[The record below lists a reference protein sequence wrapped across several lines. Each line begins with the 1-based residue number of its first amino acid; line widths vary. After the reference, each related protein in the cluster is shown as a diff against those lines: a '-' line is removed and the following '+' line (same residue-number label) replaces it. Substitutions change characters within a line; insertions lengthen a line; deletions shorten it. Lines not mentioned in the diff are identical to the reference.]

1 MPLAEGTQLGR
12 YKILAPLGK
21 GGMGE
26 VYRARD
32 TTLDRDVAIK
42 VLPERLLTE
51 TEARMRLEREA
62 KAVATLSHPNI
73 LEIHDFGIDSGIP
86 YAVTELLQG
95 ETLREAIAKSPLRW
109 QKAVEIGVAVADGLA
124 AAHSKGVT
132 HRDLKPEN
140 ILLTSDGRVK
150 ILDFGLAQLNP
161 ESTEES
167 VKEVPTISHHIE
179 PGIVMGTLPY
189 MSPEQIRGEKLDGRT
204 DIFSFGCILYET
216 VGGQRSF
223 SGNTT
228 PDVISSILNETPPP
242 LTDRNKNVPPEL
254 DRLIQHCLNKN
265 LHQRLQSAHDLA
277 LALKALLHDS
287 EVSASI
293 AARQIKQIP
302 AKRMAVW
309 LSLFAVVTLALLVG
323 LNVGRLRK
331 SLGLARDLKP
341 MESLAVLPLRN
352 LSPDPQQE
360 YFADGMTEELI
371 AKLARIE
378 SLRVISRT
386 SVMGYKNVK
395 KPVKEIAKELD
406 VDGVIEGSVLPAGD
420 RVRITV
426 QLIDARSDR
435 HLWAESYEHN
445 LKDILVLQ
453 NEVALSVA
461 REIRIQLT
469 PRDQAHLTTSRT
481 VNPGAYQAYLRAMEY
496 STRLDLDP
504 KSLNVA
510 LNLFQKSIELDSTF
524 APAYAGLS
532 QVYSKMYFFGY
543 DASQEWLSK
552 AKQSV
557 DRAFQ
562 LQPDLPEAHLALAFY
577 YYLGLRNFSEAL
589 QEFGIV
595 QKNMPSNVPAL
606 EGIAAIRRRQGDFQ
620 EALKRLKD
628 AIALSPNEFHVVFD
642 LGVTCVYSGRYE
654 EAINWFNR
662 AILLA
667 PDQPAPYLSKA
678 MSYLL
683 WKGDRKMATET
694 LNQMPVKEGVEFV
707 LGNFYSELYGR
718 NYEAALKHISNL
730 PPELDIRMGEQGVD
744 YWSGVVYRLT
754 NQPERARVAFESA
767 RRVLERRLKQDP
779 DNSAAH
785 SSLGIVYAG
794 LGLEEAAIREG
805 KRAVELLP
813 VTKDAVEGPA
823 IVLNLAIIYTMV
835 GEQDAALDQIE
846 YLFSIPP
853 GTSGFSAEMLKMDPQ
868 FDPLRSNPRFQNLL
882 AKHST

>member
-150 ILDFGLAQLNP
+150 ILDFGLAQLNS

-254 DRLIQHCLNKN
+254 DRLIQQCLNKN
-265 LHQRLQSAHDLA
+265 LNQRLQSAHDLA
-277 LALKALLHDS
+277 LSLKALLHDS

-293 AARQIKQIP
+293 ATRQIRHSP
-302 AKRMAVW
+302 AKRIALW
-309 LSLFAVVTLALLVG
+309 LSLFVVVTLAVLVS
-323 LNVGRLRK
+323 LNVGRLRE
-331 SLGLARDLKP
+331 SLGIVPDLKP

-352 LSPDPQQE
+352 LSQDQQQE

-371 AKLARIE
+371 AKLAGIQ

-386 SVMGYKNVK
+386 SVMGYKNTK
-395 KPVKEIAKELD
+395 KSLKEIARELD

-426 QLIDARSDR
+426 QLIEAHSDR
-435 HLWAESYEHN
+435 HLWAESYEHD
-445 LKDILVLQ
+445 LKDILALQ

-461 REIRIQLT
+461 REIRIKLT
-469 PRDQAHLTTSRT
+469 PQAQAHLTTSRR
-481 VNPGAYQAYLRAMEY
+481 VRPEAYQAFLRAMEY
-496 STRLDLDP
+496 STRFDS
-504 KSLNVA
+504 KNLNVA
-510 LNLFQKSIELDSTF
+510 ENLFQKSIELDPTF
-524 APAYAGLS
+524 APAYAGMS
-532 QVYSKMYFFGY
+532 RVHSTMYFFGY
-543 DASQEWLSK
+543 DASKERLSN
-552 AKQSV
+552 AKKSV
-557 DRAFQ
+557 DRAFE
-562 LQPDLPEAHLALAFY
+562 LQSDLPEARLALAFY
-577 YYLGLRNFSEAL
+577 YYYGLRNFGEAL
-589 QEFGIV
+589 KEFEIV
-595 QKNMPSNVPAL
+595 KKNMPSNTPAL
-606 EGIAAIRRRQGDFQ
+606 QGIAFIRRRQGDFRGALQ
-620 EALKRLKD
+620 SLKEAVS
-628 AIALSPNEFHVVFD
+628 LSPNDPKVVFG
-642 LGVTCVYSGRYE
+642 LGETCLFMGRYE

-667 PDQPAPYLSKA
+667 PDKPTPYFTEA
-678 MSYLL
+678 MGYLL
-683 WKGDRKMATET
+683 GKGDKKAAREI
-694 LNQMPVKEGVEFV
+694 LNQMPVKEGIDFV
-707 LGNFYSELYGR
+707 FGNFIIELTER
-718 NYEAALKHISNL
+718 NYEAALKYLSNL
-730 PPELDIRMGEQGVD
+730 PSEQDIRMGRWGADQ
-744 YWSGVVYRLT
+744 WRGVVYRWM
-754 NQPERARVAFESA
+754 NQPRPSRDAFESA
-767 RRVLERRLKQDP
+767 RRSLEKSSKQYP
-779 DNSAAH
+779 ENSFAH

-794 LGLEEAAIREG
+794 LGLKEAAIREG

-813 VTKDAVEGPA
+813 VSEDAVWGPTH
-823 IVLNLAIIYTMV
+823 VLDLATIYTMV

-853 GTSGFSAEMLKMDPQ
+853 GVSAFSAARLKIDPQ
-868 FDPLRSNPRFQNLL
+868 FDPLRSHPRFRTLL